1 MVCYSEFFS
10 TCHLLSGSNGHFLG
24 LTCIS
29 EEKSNFAAE
38 DDILAVVDCQSAYSS
53 HLKIGCVNSKS
64 RFPKKLKTKKFYK
77 N

>member
-38 DDILAVVDCQSAYSS
+38 EDILAVVDCQSAYFS

-64 RFPKKLKTKKFYK
+64 SFLIKIKNKKVL
-77 N
+77 